1 MSQSVPD
8 FTTVVVTI
16 LFLLVLGVV
25 AFIIKKKSGN
35 LKKII
40 KKENSLE
47 VTNQIPLNNGFVAY
61 IFKVGE
67 EKFFFVGHKSGRGS
81 LTQIERSEFNN
92 AISNNI
98 ELETN
103 LTKNISQQDK
113 SILAKPKV
121 SKPLQHVNISDLL
134 TAHKKGNKNAYSNL
148 PTTYKKIVFIKSNRR
163 IK

>member
-8 FTTVVVTI
+8 FTTFIVTI

-25 AFIIKKKSGN
+25 AFIIKKKSSH

-47 VTNQIPLNNGFVAY
+47 ITNQIPLNNGFVAY

-67 EKFFFVGHKSGRGS
+67 EKFFFIGHKSGRGS

-92 AISNNI
+92 AISNNTGP
-98 ELETN
+98 ETK

-113 SILAKPKV
+113 SMLAKPKA

-134 TAHKKGNKNAYSNL
+134 TAHKKGNKNA
-148 PTTYKKIVFIKSNRR
+148 
-163 IK
+163 